1 MSQEAETEAPSSPLP
16 SENAVTL
23 TAPEADT
30 EKVSPDPDD
39 PDDVLSRLT
48 EADTKKTTDEPAD
61 KADTPPEKA
70 ADAPVAEELDHT
82 QPLSEEELKAM
93 PEKSRERTKARIE
106 KLLEERK
113 NDRPL
118 ADFAANV
125 IKSASEKGVRYAD
138 LSTGI
143 ELMIGF
149 LAGDKS
155 ADARLVKALRDTG
168 VIPAETAPARAD
180 LSPIRSAV
188 NRLAKVD
195 YSISEETAS
204 EILKVIDS
212 IEKAAAPAAPPPEKK
227 EPQEKP
233 VEAPQKNPA
242 AEYQTRVMQQ
252 VQANIA
258 KTEAKYQAQHPA
270 DWKEI
275 RAKAYAKAA
284 EWEKAMPPEEVGDV
298 TMWNARLVEAIH
310 TVVSERSAKS
320 SSTRPLPALR
330 STQPPPTGKKPAKGT
345 PEYED
350 AIMDGLIDPDNE

>member
-1 MSQEAETEAPSSPLP
+1 
-16 SENAVTL
+16 
-23 TAPEADT
+23 
-30 EKVSPDPDD
+30 
-39 PDDVLSRLT
+39 
-48 EADTKKTTDEPAD
+48 
-61 KADTPPEKA
+61 
-70 ADAPVAEELDHT
+70 
-82 QPLSEEELKAM
+82 
-93 PEKSRERTKARIE
+93 
-106 KLLEERK
+106 
-113 NDRPL
+113 
-118 ADFAANV
+118 
-125 IKSASEKGVRYAD
+125 
-138 LSTGI
+138 
-143 ELMIGF
+143 MIGF

-155 ADARLVKALRDTG
+155 ADDRLVKALRDTG
-168 VIPAETAPARAD
+168 VIPAESAPAKAD

-195 YSISEETAS
+195 YSISEETAG
-204 EILKVIDS
+204 EILKVIDE
-212 IEKAAAPAAPPPEKK
+212 IEKASTPAAPVKK
-227 EPQEKP
+227 E
-233 VEAPQKNPA
+233 APAKTEEQVPPPKNHA
-242 AEYQTRVMQQ
+242 AEYQTKVMNQ

-270 DWKEI
+270 DWKDI

-310 TVVSERSAKS
+310 TVVSERSSKS